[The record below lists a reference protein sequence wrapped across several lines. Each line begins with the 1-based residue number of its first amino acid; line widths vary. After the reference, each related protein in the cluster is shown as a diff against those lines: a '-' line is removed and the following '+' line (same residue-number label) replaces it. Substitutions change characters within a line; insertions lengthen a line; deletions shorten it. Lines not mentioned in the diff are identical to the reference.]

1 MQNSEIKQRK
11 KTLGNKDRRTEDE
24 DSRQKVEKNSSD
36 MKSTML
42 VMSLCVSVLMMWFLF
57 QQDAQL
63 SDLREKYDDLYR
75 KSNIILELEA
85 QMSQV
90 SEKLQASVDDYDG
103 LLTAVTMV
111 TKLQPV
117 ITFIHNTSTALQEEQ
132 EASVLYYQT
141 INNRLRNTTEVWQRK
156 LAAVTTDLNTLKT
169 ESRSV
174 HARVTEHVNDV
185 DARLHVLTERLQEVE
200 DGTKRNTRVL
210 DRTEE
215 DDAKH
220 VQDHLDWNSRQV
232 SKLQEQI
239 KLLYKSGDELQKRLE
254 KVTPRA
260 QQWETQLPV
269 VEESVRSML
278 RLRAQFSAT
287 ETRLQELTLQ
297 VQRTEDEMLK
307 TSSVLL
313 EVKQAFNTS
322 QEIHSHMRDL
332 SQEEAKQE
340 NRDLDSGNVDD
351 KMDLGEE

>member
-11 KTLGNKDRRTEDE
+11 KTLDNKDRRTEHE
-24 DSRQKVEKNSSD
+24 DWRQKVDKNSSD

-57 QQDAQL
+57 QQDARL
-63 SDLREKYDDLYR
+63 ADLREKYDDLYK
-75 KSNIILELEA
+75 KSNIILDLEA

-103 LLTAVTMV
+103 LLTADTMV
-111 TKLQPV
+111 TKLQQV
-117 ITFIHNTSTALQEEQ
+117 ITFIHNTTTVLQEEQ
-132 EASVLYYQT
+132 EASVLHYQT
-141 INNRLRNTTEVWQRK
+141 INNRLRNITEVWQRK

-174 HARVTEHVNDV
+174 HARITEHVNDV
-185 DARLHVLTERLQEVE
+185 DARLHILTERLQEVE

-215 DDAKH
+215 EDAKH
-220 VQDHLDWNSRQV
+220 VQDNLDWNSRQV

-260 QQWETQLPV
+260 QQWETQLPA

-307 TSSVLL
+307 TSSVVL
-313 EVKQAFNTS
+313 EVKQVFNTS
-322 QEIHSHMRDL
+322 QEVHSHMREL
-332 SQEEAKQE
+332 PQEEAKQE

-351 KMDLGEE
+351 KMDLREE